1 MRASAIA
8 VRKPL
13 VVLLLS
19 SAVAGCGGDDS
30 GSAKGASGHG
40 DDFDACAIVTEAD
53 ASALFDQPAKSDP
66 GNLIVDPAF
75 LGQCNWTYEETD
87 QSTGAVYSQSLFF
100 TAWDSPDYNAPLP
113 DADPLDVGTDGWATV
128 SEAAGVSIGWV
139 QDDRSF
145 SLGYFSIGPTMPTNA
160 SQFEALK
167 TLTDDVSD
175 RL

>member
-1 MRASAIA
+1 MLSSKGNQGRGVAA
-8 VRKPL
+8 
-13 VVLLLS
+13 LLLS
-19 SAVAGCGGDDS
+19 SALVGCGGDAGTDGG
-30 GSAKGASGHG
+30 GSHSS
-40 DDFDACAIVTEAD
+40 DFDACAIVTEAD
-53 ASALFDQPAKSDP
+53 ATALFGQPAKPDE
-66 GNLIVDPAF
+66 GNLVVDPAF

-100 TAWDSPDYNAPLP
+100 HAWDSPDYNAPLP
-113 DADPLDVGTDGWATV
+113 DADPLDVGSDGWAKV

-160 SQFEALK
+160 SQLEPMKALAGE
-167 TLTDDVSD
+167 VSG